1 MAELTQFDKWFEDD
15 GPAALLIREHL
26 IPVEGADGVFFP
38 ATYAAQQGADRDR
51 EKFQGGYNIDRFPD
65 GTNVCLV
72 DSVGS
77 QANRLEPLFSQ
88 KGYDDLVPQIVVTFP
103 TKGIRL
109 NLLHANHRAADAI
122 VRCSAFEKELRTVFQ
137 ERLRGNFEPMAKL
150 APTSLVFGVWDSRDT
165 SAKVPR
171 LLASTIRAFNVRE
184 HTRSAN
190 FLTQMTVDLAALD
203 ILPDAGSE
211 AGFANALASK
221 APGGVQLMS
230 NGSIRRDAT
239 VSLAALRRLVVLE
252 ADGTPS
258 AERTK
263 ALRRYILGLS
273 LVALTAPLDP
283 FLRQGC
289 NLVPDADKP
298 KEFKLVK
305 LDGKRPDFVLSHP
318 DAVRYAREAMTKF
331 GIQPNKEQ
339 PFDASIAEKASEAK
353 AERINRA
360 EVLSVDGGGKKF
372 KVKIKQKESDVS
384 VNLDT
389 VIKKGKNLAEFE
401 DVVAVGAKVN
411 LEVLNGVAVS
421 IIAKK

>member
-1 MAELTQFDKWFEDD
+1 MIELTHFDKWFEDN
-15 GPAALLIREHL
+15 GPAALVIREHL
-26 IPVEGADGVFFP
+26 IPIEGADGVFFP
-38 ATYAAQQGADRDR
+38 ASYAAQQGADRDK

-77 QANRLEPLFSQ
+77 QANRIEPLFAQ
-88 KGYDDLVPQIVVTFP
+88 KGYDDLVPQVVVTFP

-122 VRCSAFEKELRTVFQ
+122 VRCSAFEQELRTAFQ
-137 ERLRGNFEPMAKL
+137 ERLRGNFEPLAAL

-190 FLTQMTVDLAALD
+190 FLIQMTVDLAAID
-203 ILPDAGSE
+203 ILPDAGSKE
-211 AGFANALASK
+211 GFANALASK
-221 APGGVQLMS
+221 APGGVQLMP

-252 ADGTPS
+252 ANGTPS
-258 AERTK
+258 TDRTK
-263 ALRRYILGLS
+263 ALQRYILGLS

-289 NLVPDADKP
+289 NLVPDTDKP
-298 KEFKLVK
+298 KEFKLVN
-305 LDGKRPDFVLSHP
+305 LDGTRPDFDLSHS
-318 DAVRYAREAMTKF
+318 DAVGYARAAMTTF
-331 GIQPNKEQ
+331 GIHPNKEQ
-339 PFDASIAEKASEAK
+339 PFDAAIAEKASEAK
-353 AERINRA
+353 PEKINGA
-360 EVLSVDGGGKKF
+360 EVLSVDYASKKF
-372 KVKIKQKESDVS
+372 TIKVKQGESEVS
-384 VNLDT
+384 TSGDT
-389 VIKKGKNLAEFE
+389 EIKKGKDQAEFE
-401 DVVAVGAKVN
+401 TVVTVGAKVN
-411 LEVLNGVAVS
+411 LKVLNGVAVS
-421 IIAKK
+421 ITTKK